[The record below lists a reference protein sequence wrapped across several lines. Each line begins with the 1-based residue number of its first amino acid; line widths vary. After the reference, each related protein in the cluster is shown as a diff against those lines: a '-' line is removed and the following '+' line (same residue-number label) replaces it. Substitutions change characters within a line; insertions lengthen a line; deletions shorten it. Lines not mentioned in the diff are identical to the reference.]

1 MSADNLHSR
10 LQSVGTCDALEK
22 YIMRFVRSR
31 NGKTFCGLHCRRS
44 GPDSEEVGP
53 FTRSDWMKANHGR
66 NDILRS
72 FLDTTSS
79 SEGSYLSGAKWDQSP
94 CIKLM
99 EMTHSQ
105 WLVRNFLIHD
115 KMSGMLALE
124 GKEELQIAIE
134 EQQESMAGEELLD
147 TDKMSG
153 MLALEGKEELQ
164 IAIEEQQEMGLKGL
178 REEVNI

>member
-1 MSADNLHSR
+1 MHCASHGVNIYHDIIKYSDTNEKRHYMRYHGFSNFGHVNKFTTLLAPTRSCTNVINLIIRLCVLLVWMPMCDEEDWVKCFKMSADNLHSR

-72 FLDTTSS
+72 FLRYHIVVWG
-79 SEGSYLSGAKWDQSP
+79 ELSFWS
-94 CIKLM
+94 
-99 EMTHSQ
+99 
-105 WLVRNFLIHD
+105 
-115 KMSGMLALE
+115 KMGPKSLYQADG
-124 GKEELQIAIE
+124 
-134 EQQESMAGEELLD
+134 D
-147 TDKMSG
+147 DP
-153 MLALEGKEELQ
+153 
-164 IAIEEQQEMGLKGL
+164 
-178 REEVNI
+178 